1 MPTLAEV
8 LPLLVR
14 LAGLTAQ
21 IAADGSRYSL
31 GVAAVV
37 APKLNQLTDEL
48 EKLML
53 RANAAKP

>member
-1 MPTLAEV
+1 M
-8 LPLLVR
+8 
-14 LAGLTAQ
+14 
-21 IAADGSRYSL
+21 AADAGRDSL
-31 GVAAVV
+31 GVAALV